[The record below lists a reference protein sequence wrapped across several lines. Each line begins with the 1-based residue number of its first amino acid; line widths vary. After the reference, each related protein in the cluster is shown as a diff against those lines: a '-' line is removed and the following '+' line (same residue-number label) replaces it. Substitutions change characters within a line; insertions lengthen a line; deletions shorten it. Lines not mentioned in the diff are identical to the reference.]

1 MAVIYILNTF
11 LPFFENVGCH
21 TACHSRTLCLH
32 ACTPDGSPKRCDHQR
47 CCSVKDN
54 GVQAIENLMKKQGK
68 FDYVLLETTGLADP
82 APIASIFWMDD
93 ALCSSLK
100 LDGIIAMVDAKY
112 VYI

>member
-1 MAVIYILNTF
+1 
-11 LPFFENVGCH
+11 
-21 TACHSRTLCLH
+21 
-32 ACTPDGSPKRCDHQR
+32 
-47 CCSVKDN
+47 
-54 GVQAIENLMKKQGK
+54 MKKQGK